1 MARDAR
7 RSRRSSAVESLRQD
21 DHRFDARRRRGKA
34 SRRPKG
40 GAHGPHEETAKG
52 QEGRQPRRRPSG
64 RSRAFSHRSRSATDR
79 SDGLTAEGALAPEN
93 QFAAIAYVGIVIAAL
108 LSAVSLTVSAIS
120 SVIRRRR
127 AFGLMRLTGMPRAVL
142 RKVVSIEAVVPVAGV
157 FLASADADG
166 PERRGPERLGC
177 SRRQAAPGDS
187 MNCIARRLPPH

>member
-21 DHRFDARRRRGKA
+21 DHRFDARRRCGKA
-34 SRRPKG
+34 SRRPKC

-52 QEGRQPRRRPSG
+52 QEGRQPRRHPSR
-64 RSRAFSHRSRSATDR
+64 RSRAFSHRSRSADR
-79 SDGLTAEGALAPEN
+79 SDGLAAEGALAPEN

-187 MNCIARRLPPH
+187 INCIARRLPPH